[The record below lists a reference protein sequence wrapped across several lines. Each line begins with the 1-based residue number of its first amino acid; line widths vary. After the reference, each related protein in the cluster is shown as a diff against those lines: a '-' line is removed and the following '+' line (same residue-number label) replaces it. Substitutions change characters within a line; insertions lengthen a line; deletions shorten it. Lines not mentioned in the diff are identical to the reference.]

1 MFYTKH
7 LNHQVLELKRFNQM
21 PRKKKTNG
29 DQPIGIGLTTK
40 QMKRKKPI
48 GNTYLLD
55 IEPITDN
62 QKKLFD
68 SYAEGK
74 HLVAYGT
81 AGTGKTFIS
90 LYNALADVLDETTPY
105 ERIYL
110 VRSLVSTREI
120 GFLPGD
126 HEDKADIY
134 QIPYKNMVKYMFQM
148 PTDADFEMLYGN
160 LKAQESIKFWSTSF
174 IRGTTLDNAIVIVDE
189 FQNLNFHELDSIIT
203 RIGENS
209 RIIFCGDASQSDLVK
224 TNDRNGIHD
233 FLNILRKMPSFD
245 IIEFGIDDIVRSGLV
260 KEYII
265 AKLEV
270 GL

>member
-1 MFYTKH
+1 
-7 LNHQVLELKRFNQM
+7 M

-68 SYAEGK
+68 SYSEDK

-90 LYNALADVLDETTPY
+90 LYNALADVLDESTPY
-105 ERIYL
+105 DRIYL

-160 LKAQESIKFWSTSF
+160 LKAQETIKFWSTSF

-209 RIIFCGDASQSDLVK
+209 RIIFCGDASQTDLVK

-265 AKLEV
+265 AKLDT

>member
-1 MFYTKH
+1 
-7 LNHQVLELKRFNQM
+7 M

-40 QMKRKKPI
+40 QIKRKKPI
-48 GNTYLLD
+48 NINYLVD

-62 QKKLFD
+62 QKRLFE
-68 SYAEGK
+68 SYKEGK

-81 AGTGKTFIS
+81 AGTGKTFVT
-90 LYNALADVLDETTPY
+90 LYNALKQVLDETTPY

-148 PTDADFEMLYGN
+148 PSDADFEMLYGN

-209 RIIFCGDASQSDLVK
+209 KIMFCGDSSQTDLIK
-224 TNDRNGIHD
+224 TNDRNGIVD
-233 FLNILRKMPSFD
+233 FMNVLRKMPSFD

-265 AKLEV
+265 AKLEN
-270 GL
+270 GF

>member
-1 MFYTKH
+1 
-7 LNHQVLELKRFNQM
+7 
-21 PRKKKTNG
+21 
-29 DQPIGIGLTTK
+29 
-40 QMKRKKPI
+40 MKRKKPLNN
-48 GNTYLLD
+48 GYLID
-55 IEPITDN
+55 IEPLSDN

-68 SYAEGK
+68 SYDAQK
-74 HLVAYGT
+74 NIVAYGC
-81 AGTGKTFIS
+81 AGTGKTFVT
-90 LYNALADVLDETTPY
+90 LYKALSDVLDESKPY
-105 ERIYL
+105 EKIYL

-148 PTDADFEMLYGN
+148 PSDADFEMLYGN

-209 RIIFCGDASQSDLVK
+209 KIMFCGDSSQTDLIK
-224 TNDRNGIHD
+224 TNDRNGIVD
-233 FLNILRKMPSFD
+233 FMNVLRKMPSFD
-245 IIEFGIDDIVRSGLV
+245 IIEFGIDDIVRSGHV

-265 AKLEV
+265 AKLEM
-270 GL
+270 GF

>member
-1 MFYTKH
+1 
-7 LNHQVLELKRFNQM
+7 M
-21 PRKKKTNG
+21 PRKKKTSG

-68 SYAEGK
+68 SYAQGK

-160 LKAQESIKFWSTSF
+160 LKAQETIKFWSTSF

-245 IIEFGIDDIVRSGLV
+245 IIEYGIDDIVRSGLV

-265 AKLEV
+265 AKLEI